1 LVIIAPTSIK
11 KIWVLSFELEGY
23 VSLGGLGRAV
33 ARHVS
38 GLVRRGFDVTVF
50 LPSHGRHLSKDYVE
64 RLGMRPVQGFT
75 PCGYRVGVDGVSRRY
90 CLGAEEIWMGGAR
103 VIIFKGLDYETG
115 RFIDRWGV
123 YEELPEKAC
132 LYTRALIHW
141 IYWFGEKPDMI
152 HANDW
157 PTALAGVAAKNI
169 FELMGYSIPL
179 LYMVHLISSPSF
191 PWHYPSDQW
200 CGLPDTLHRV
210 WNGYSHVKRSTRE
223 VWDSL
228 GGNVDMF
235 SLVEADAIAS
245 VSWGYMEEILDRF
258 GRWMHPKAC
267 VVHNSTDWE
276 VGSVSRYAKERFGT
290 SSRKLLRKRIG
301 DIVGSISN
309 PKTGY
314 LSQKEIIISS
324 SGRATWQKGFD
335 VLIRAADY
343 LDDRFGIIIMAVG
356 VGDKGFEETISKMAL
371 ERWGKVLILWDEI
384 DGNIRKTITYLSNV
398 YAVPSRYEPF
408 GIVSIEAQA
417 LGTPVVVSRT
427 GGLPETMQEI
437 RREGS
442 GTGLLVN
449 PEDPV
454 GLARAIRSLAWAS
467 EVADTGDLGLVAN
480 IEIPEVAEAVLKKPD
495 LTRVNTIA
503 LVDTRFREESILG
516 ELVACYE
523 KARQMAYYRA
533 VTP

>member
-1 LVIIAPTSIK
+1 MVVAPTSIK

-50 LPSHGRHLSKDYVE
+50 LPSHGRHLSSEYVR
-64 RLGMRPVQGFT
+64 RLGIKPIQGFA

-90 CLGAEEIWMGGAR
+90 CLGVEETWIDGAR
-103 VIIFKGLDYETG
+103 VVLFKGLDYETG

-141 IYWFGEKPDMI
+141 IYWSGEKPDVI

-157 PTALAGVAAKNI
+157 STALAGVAAKI
-169 FELMGYSIPL
+169 LFEAGGHSIPL
-179 LYMVHLISSPSF
+179 LYMVHLISSPSY

-200 CGLPDTLHRV
+200 CGLPDIPHRV
-210 WNGYSHVKRSTRE
+210 WNGYSHVKRRTRE

-245 VSWGYMEEILDRF
+245 VSWGYMNEILSRF
-258 GRWMHPKAC
+258 GGWMYPKAC

-276 VGSVSRYAKERFGT
+276 VGEVSRYVEKRYGT
-290 SSRKLLRKRIG
+290 SSRKLLRSRIG
-301 DIVGSISN
+301 NIVGSIDN
-309 PKTGY
+309 PRTGY
-314 LSQKEIIISS
+314 LDGKDIIVSS
-324 SGRATWQKGFD
+324 SGRAAWQKGFD
-335 VLIRAADY
+335 TLIRAADY
-343 LDDRFGIIIMAVG
+343 LDNRFGIIIMAIS
-356 VGDKGFEETISKMAL
+356 VGDKGFEENISRMAL
-371 ERWGKVLILWDEI
+371 ERWGRVLILWGEI
-384 DGNIRKTITYLSNV
+384 DNATRKNIVYLSNV
-398 YAVPSRYEPF
+398 FAVPSRYEPF

-417 LGTPVVVSRT
+417 LGTPVVASRV
-427 GGLPETMQEI
+427 GGLPETIQEI
-437 RREGS
+437 RRDGS

-454 GLARAIRSLAWAS
+454 ELARAIRSLAWAS
-467 EVADTGDLGLVAN
+467 EVADTGDLGLIAN
-480 IEIPEVAEAVLKKPD
+480 IEVPEVAEAVSRKHD
-495 LTRVNTIA
+495 LARINTISW
-503 LVDTRFREESILG
+503 VDRRFREGTTSE
-516 ELVACYE
+516 ELVTCYE

-533 VTP
+533 MTP